1 MKRALALAALI
12 LWLLAGC
19 AAERQ
24 NKVTLTLGDD
34 WVSVALEN
42 NTRAVSLHVANY
54 TTSAYTA
61 QVRVVSRDHA
71 EVLAAAVTV
80 EAGYSADLGP
90 IPAGGYVLQARS
102 ADGVKRSYTLGYES

>member
-1 MKRALALAALI
+1 MKRFLALAAL
-12 LWLLAGC
+12 LLCLLAGC
-19 AAERQ
+19 AAEEKS
-24 NKVTLTLGDD
+24 KVTLTLGDN
-34 WVSVALEN
+34 WVSVAVEN
-42 NTRAVSLHVANY
+42 NTRAASLHVSNY

-71 EVLAAAVTV
+71 DILAAAKSI

-102 ADGVKRSYTLGYES
+102 ADGVKRSYTLGYEG